1 MVGHILLDITCHNVI
16 ITYEYHMMN
25 LIIDRISAEQVTS
38 EKVVNYDNN
47 IACLHE
53 LYHNISSPLHT

>member
-25 LIIDRISAEQVTS
+25 LIIDRISADQVT
-38 EKVVNYDNN
+38 
-47 IACLHE
+47 
-53 LYHNISSPLHT
+53 